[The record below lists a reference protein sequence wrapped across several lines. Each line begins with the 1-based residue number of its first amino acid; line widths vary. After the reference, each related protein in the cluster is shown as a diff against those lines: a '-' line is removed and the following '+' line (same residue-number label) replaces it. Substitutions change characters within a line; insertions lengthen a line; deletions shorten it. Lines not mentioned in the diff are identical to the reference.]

1 MRRIYDAVKV
11 LGMRDK
17 EIAKE
22 FSDRGAIKLYSFIRK
37 NRFKPFT
44 ISEGMAQ
51 AYADLAREKGIEN
64 VLDRDTRKEINR
76 IIKKL
81 YRQRLNKDFRIKIE
95 DHIDKKSLI
104 DKILPGDQ
112 SQAPLPATPTPK
124 VAAIPQQINP
134 QTGLTRTESALLSP
148 SEQII
153 ARRT

>member
-22 FSDRGAIKLYSFIRK
+22 FSDRGAIKLYAFIRK

-44 ISEGMAQ
+44 ISKGMGQ

-64 VLDRDTRKEINR
+64 VLDRDTRREINR

-112 SQAPLPATPTPK
+112 SQAPLPATPMPQ
-124 VAAIPQQINP
+124 VAQIPAQINP
-134 QTGLTRTESALLSP
+134 QTGLTRTEAALLSP
-148 SEQII
+148 EEQVI